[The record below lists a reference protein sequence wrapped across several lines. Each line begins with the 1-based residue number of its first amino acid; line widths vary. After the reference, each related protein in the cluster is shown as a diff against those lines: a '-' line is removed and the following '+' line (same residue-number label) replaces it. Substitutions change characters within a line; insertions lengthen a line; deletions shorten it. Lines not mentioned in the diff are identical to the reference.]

1 MNINLQVID
10 TFCSNCHKNSIEK
23 NLTITSSNM
32 QIELQNDYSLYIID
46 FSTSHFTVLI
56 QNGNYVII
64 RNILYNIETSILIPS
79 KCTHIVTITGN
90 QIA

>member
-23 NLTITSSNM
+23 NINITSSNT
-32 QIELQNDYSLYIID
+32 QIELQNNYSLYIINY
-46 FSTSHFTVLI
+46 STSHFTILI

-64 RNILYNIETSILIPS
+64 RNILYNVETSILIPS
-79 KCTHIVTITGN
+79 KCTHIITVTGN
-90 QIA
+90 ILN